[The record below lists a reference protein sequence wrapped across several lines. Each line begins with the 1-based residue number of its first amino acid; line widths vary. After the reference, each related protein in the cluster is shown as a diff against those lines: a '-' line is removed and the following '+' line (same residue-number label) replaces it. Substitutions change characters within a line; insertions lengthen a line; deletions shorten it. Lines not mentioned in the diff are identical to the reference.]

1 MRDLDS
7 TENYFDLFLGNLN
20 IDESVLM
27 KNPQNKIKNTSHFIS
42 FLTIDFYNHET
53 QHSNFAEGVMKK
65 LGNNYSFKVEVNSY
79 FLKFI
84 SKNTIS
90 LELWS
95 PQGTATVLLGKG

>member
-1 MRDLDS
+1 
-7 TENYFDLFLGNLN
+7 
-20 IDESVLM
+20 
-27 KNPQNKIKNTSHFIS
+27 
-42 FLTIDFYNHET
+42 
-53 QHSNFAEGVMKK
+53 MKK

-84 SKNTIS
+84 SKNTVS

>member
-1 MRDLDS
+1 M
-7 TENYFDLFLGNLN
+7 
-20 IDESVLM
+20 
-27 KNPQNKIKNTSHFIS
+27 SHFIS

-79 FLKFI
+79 FLKYL
-84 SKNTIS
+84 SKNAVSIQ
-90 LELWS
+90 LWS